1 MDSSASESA
10 FEQAKKYG
18 EDLVKLYAIEKAKRV
33 NLQLSNQKLQA
44 IFSTTPNGLA
54 VLNDNLIIEE
64 ANPAFWSLVEQE
76 ETNAAT
82 PISEVLPFPN
92 LLEQLKTDIPSHE
105 SQVRK
110 IEIDVPLTPMLWR
123 TLLITTVPLS
133 AGNKREWILS
143 VHDLSEQKRLEN
155 LKSEFIHIAAHEL
168 RTPLAVILGF
178 SQIVQETLPDN
189 QNVAS
194 HLIDSILESS
204 NRLKGIIDELI
215 EFANVQYQTKS
226 PQNTDSFD
234 IVALLLNIIEA
245 TRHTAAE
252 KQITIEPVFDVPLF
266 EFSGNKNI
274 LEEAFRHIIENAI
287 IYNKQAGRI
296 IVRFANKSDHILIEV
311 EDTGIGIAQKELPK
325 IFDKFYQVEEPLT
338 RSVGGLGL
346 GLAISQRGILLH
358 QGVINVRSKLNE
370 GSCFSISLPK
380 TIVSEAQDSELDI
393 KGSYAQTLAF
403 GKDLAKAVSAER
415 ASAKKLQSYEKYRLQ
430 LLDALQNNFPVE
442 QLLTI
447 VQQMGVE

>member
-1 MDSSASESA
+1 MDKSASESA

-76 ETNAAT
+76 ETSVAT
-82 PISEVLPFPN
+82 PISDVLPFPK
-92 LLEQLKTDIPSHE
+92 LLEQLETPILAHE
-105 SQVRK
+105 SHVRK

-133 AGNKREWILS
+133 AGNKRGWILS

-155 LKSEFIHIAAHEL
+155 LKSEFINIAAHEL
-168 RTPLAVILGF
+168 RTPLAAILGF
-178 SQIVQETLPDN
+178 SQVLQETLADD
-189 QNVAS
+189 QNVAT
-194 HLIDSILESS
+194 HLIDTILKSS
-204 NRLKGIIDELI
+204 NRLKDIIDELI
-215 EFANVQYQTKS
+215 EFAEVHYQTEAPK
-226 PQNTDSFD
+226 TTGSFD
-234 IVALLLNIIEA
+234 VVSLLSNIVEA
-245 TRHTAAE
+245 SRHTATE
-252 KQITIEPVFDVPLF
+252 KQVSIETTFEVPSL
-266 EFSGNKNI
+266 EISGNKNI

-287 IYNKQAGRI
+287 IFNKKQGRV
-296 IVRFANKSDHILIEV
+296 IVRLIDEDDQILIEV
-311 EDTGIGIAQKELPK
+311 EDTGIGIAQKEMHK
-325 IFDKFYQVEEPLT
+325 IFDKFYQVEEHLT

-358 QGVINVRSKLNE
+358 QGNINVNSKLSE
-370 GSCFSISLPK
+370 GSCFSIRLPK
-380 TIVSEAQDSELDI
+380 TIVAETQDFSTGLKE
-393 KGSYAQTLAF
+393 SYEQTLVY

-415 ASAKKLQSYEKYRLQ
+415 TSAQKLQTYENDRLHLLEALEQNLPTDQ
-430 LLDALQNNFPVE
+430 LLS
-442 QLLTI
+442 I
-447 VQQMGVE
+447 VQQMGTE